1 MGNSIKITS
10 TRSPSPTNSNISLN
24 NECHTNYC
32 TKQHILPSNP
42 YSSCYYGWLQPPP
55 PYPLYPSSYP
65 SMYSLPSQTQ
75 SISTSTP
82 ILLQSSLSTK
92 PLEPSVK
99 DFLEEL
105 DKKFGVN
112 KYTIYLQKFE
122 KEEILV
128 SQIAEMSSETLC
140 NEFGIE
146 IVGRRLNL
154 IKEAKKYI

>member
-75 SISTSTP
+75 SISTLT
-82 ILLQSSLSTK
+82 TK

-99 DFLEEL
+99 DFLKEL

-128 SQIAEMSSETLC
+128 SQIAEISSETLC